1 MFATIA
7 AKDVREIIRDGRL
20 LWAGGLVVLLMLVA
34 LAAGWN
40 RQAQVSSERLAGQA
54 LDYEA
59 WLQQQSASPRCCGTG
74 NARIQTAAPARGS
87 RSRD

>member
-40 RQAQVSSERLAGQA
+40 RQAQVSSERLAGIA
-54 LDYEA
+54 A
-59 WLQQQSASPRCCGTG
+59 AAGF
-74 NARIQTAAPARGS
+74 ARIRQAASAMA
-87 RSRD
+87 DDLLAATLHD